1 MNDER
6 LSVPFEKLK
15 LLLAQDSFELLDGF
29 RLVYLMNDAVE
40 SFLVF
45 QNARMTGMYLNDY
58 DGELE
63 AEHRICDGKTDKKTV
78 ENEKSKHADE
88 RTDHQTISKRKI
100 IKSEDAY
107 KNKRKVHIENPETKE
122 YVLVLRQGDSVCTLF
137 FDDLV
142 EEVHLYDYG
151 DIGHF
156 WVKGYEY
163 LRQIEY
169 KCAILRDKL
178 TYMGEAYCNETEIK
192 LAALANFPPLNYC
205 CYPAVPEKYL
215 VPQENPWMP
224 SEESFEVMTELLLK
238 VKDKK
243 LLSVLK
249 FYQKHPYKCVAR
261 YFAVL
266 LHRWKH
272 KAVVEE
278 LFSQVK
284 IAARKYHK
292 RQFTEAEEVKFKQ
305 LKAKA
310 KLRIQE
316 LKEKDC
322 VAKIYR
328 EEPFEGARD
337 SISGKVYV
345 LILKKQGKNLVSM
358 VEEIL

>member
-45 QNARMTGMYLNDY
+45 QNVRMTGTYLKDY
-58 DGELE
+58 EGELE
-63 AEHRICDGKTDKKTV
+63 AELRICESRTNQKII
-78 ENEKSKHADE
+78 ESEKSKRVDE
-88 RTDHQTISKRKI
+88 QTDNQAISKSKI
-100 IKSEDAY
+100 LKSEDTY
-107 KNKRKVHIENPETKE
+107 NMRKVHIENQETKE

-151 DIGHF
+151 NIGHF

-163 LRQIEY
+163 LRQLEY

-178 TYMGEAYCNETEIK
+178 TYMGENYCNETEIK

-215 VPQENPWMP
+215 VPQENPWVP

-238 VKDKK
+238 VEDKK
-243 LLSVLK
+243 LLSVLN
-249 FYQKHPYKCVAR
+249 FYRKHPYKCIAR

-266 LHRWKH
+266 LHQWKH
-272 KAVVEE
+272 RTVVEE
-278 LFSQVK
+278 LFSQMK
-284 IAARKYHK
+284 IAASIYFQ
-292 RQFTEAEEVKFKQ
+292 RQFTEAEKVKFDQ
-305 LKAKA
+305 LRVKA
-310 KLRIQE
+310 KLRIEE
-316 LKEKDC
+316 LKEKGC

-337 SISGKVYV
+337 SINGKVYV
-345 LILKKQGKNLVSM
+345 LILKKQGKNLVSV

>member
-6 LSVPFEKLK
+6 LSDPFEKLK

-45 QNARMTGMYLNDY
+45 QNARMTGTYLKDY
-58 DGELE
+58 EGELE
-63 AEHRICDGKTDKKTV
+63 AELRICESKTDQKITGS
-78 ENEKSKHADE
+78 EN
-88 RTDHQTISKRKI
+88 
-100 IKSEDAY
+100 AY
-107 KNKRKVHIENPETKE
+107 NKRKVYIENQETKE

-151 DIGHF
+151 NIGHF

-163 LRQIEY
+163 LRQLEY

-178 TYMGEAYCNETEIK
+178 TYMGEDYCNETEIK

-215 VPQENPWMP
+215 VPQKNPWVP

-249 FYQKHPYKCVAR
+249 FYQKHPYKCIAR
-261 YFAVL
+261 YFAAL
-266 LHRWKH
+266 LHQWKH
-272 KAVVEE
+272 RTVVEE
-278 LFSQVK
+278 LFSRMK
-284 IAARKYHK
+284 IAASIYFQ
-292 RQFTEAEEVKFKQ
+292 RQFTEAEEVKFDQ
-305 LKAKA
+305 LQVKA

-316 LKEKDC
+316 LKEKGC

-337 SISGKVYV
+337 SICGKVYV
-345 LILKKQGKNLVSM
+345 LILKKQGKNLVSE

>member
-1 MNDER
+1 MNNKR
-6 LSVPFEKLK
+6 LSDPFEKLK

-45 QNARMTGMYLNDY
+45 QNARMTGTYLKDY
-58 DGELE
+58 EGEIE
-63 AEHRICDGKTDKKTV
+63 AELRIC
-78 ENEKSKHADE
+78 ES
-88 RTDHQTISKRKI
+88 RTNQKI
-100 IKSEDAY
+100 AESEDAY
-107 KNKRKVHIENPETKE
+107 NKRKVHIENQETKE

-156 WVKGYEY
+156 WVRGYEY
-163 LRQIEY
+163 LRQLEY

-192 LAALANFPPLNYC
+192 LAVLANFPPLNYC

-215 VPQENPWMP
+215 VPQENPWVP
-224 SEESFEVMTELLLK
+224 SDESFKVMTELLLK
-238 VKDKK
+238 AEDKK

-249 FYQKHPYKCVAR
+249 FYQKHPYKCIAR
-261 YFAVL
+261 HFAAL
-266 LHRWKH
+266 LHQWKH
-272 KAVVEE
+272 RAVVKE

-284 IAARKYHK
+284 IATRIYPK
-292 RQFTEAEEVKFKQ
+292 RQFTEAEEEKFDQ
-305 LKAKA
+305 LRAKA
-310 KLRIQE
+310 KLRIHE
-316 LKEKDC
+316 LKEKGC

-328 EEPFEGARD
+328 EEPFESARD

-345 LILKKQGKNLVSM
+345 LILKKHGKNLASV

>member
-1 MNDER
+1 MNNKR
-6 LSVPFEKLK
+6 LSDPFEKLK
-15 LLLAQDSFELLDGF
+15 LLLAQDSFELLDAF
-29 RLVYLMNDAVE
+29 RLVYLMSDAVE

-45 QNARMTGMYLNDY
+45 QNARMTGTYLKDY
-58 DGELE
+58 EGELE
-63 AEHRICDGKTDKKTV
+63 AELRIC
-78 ENEKSKHADE
+78 ES
-88 RTDHQTISKRKI
+88 RTNQKI
-100 IKSEDAY
+100 AESEDAY
-107 KNKRKVHIENPETKE
+107 NKRKVHIENQETKE

-163 LRQIEY
+163 LRQFEY
-169 KCAILRDKL
+169 KYAILRDKL
-178 TYMGEAYCNETEIK
+178 TYMGEDYCNETEIK

-215 VPQENPWMP
+215 VPQENPWGP
-224 SEESFEVMTELLLK
+224 SDESFKVMTELLLK
-238 VKDKK
+238 VEDKK

-249 FYQKHPYKCVAR
+249 FYQKHPYKCIAR

-272 KAVVEE
+272 RAVVEE

-284 IAARKYHK
+284 IAARIYPQ
-292 RQFTEAEEVKFKQ
+292 RQFTDAEEAKFDH
-305 LKAKA
+305 LRAKA

-316 LKEKDC
+316 LKEKGC

-328 EEPFEGARD
+328 EEPFECARD

-345 LILKKQGKNLVSM
+345 LILKKHGRNLMSV
-358 VEEIL
+358 VEEIF

>member
-6 LSVPFEKLK
+6 LSDPFEKLK

-45 QNARMTGMYLNDY
+45 QNARMTGTYLKDY
-58 DGELE
+58 EGELE
-63 AEHRICDGKTDKKTV
+63 AELRICEGKTDKKTV

-88 RTDHQTISKRKI
+88 RTDYQTISKSKI
-100 IKSEDAY
+100 LKSEDAY

-163 LRQIEY
+163 LRQLEY
-169 KCAILRDKL
+169 KCAILRDKFI
-178 TYMGEAYCNETEIK
+178 YMGEAYCNETEIK
-192 LAALANFPPLNYC
+192 LAAFANFPPLNYC

-224 SEESFEVMTELLLK
+224 SEESFEVMTEVLNQVQDKQLLK
-238 VKDKK
+238 ILK
-243 LLSVLK
+243 L
-249 FYQKHPYKCVAR
+249 YEKHPYKCVAR
-261 YFAVL
+261 YFAAL
-266 LHRWKH
+266 LHQWKH
-272 KAVVEE
+272 KAVVEKLFSLVNNAAKAYPKRCFEDEEQKQFKRLEVKARKCIETFKANGVAAE
-278 LFSQVK
+278 LF
-284 IAARKYHK
+284 
-292 RQFTEAEEVKFKQ
+292 
-305 LKAKA
+305 
-310 KLRIQE
+310 
-316 LKEKDC
+316 
-322 VAKIYR
+322 R
-328 EEPFEGARD
+328 EEPFECAKD
-337 SISGKVYV
+337 SIGSKVYI
-345 LILKKQGKNLVSM
+345 LIYKKQGRNLVSE
-358 VEEIL
+358 VQEIL